1 MNKQNIIISINI
13 NLFYLNIEELITSLR
28 ECSLDHIEGDVVADC
43 LHKQGEE
50 LV

>member
-1 MNKQNIIISINI
+1 MNKKNIIISINI

-28 ECSLDHIEGDVVADC
+28 DRSLDHIEGDVVADR

>member
-1 MNKQNIIISINI
+1 MNKKNIIISINI
-13 NLFYLNIEELITSLR
+13 NLFYLNIEELITSWR
-28 ECSLDHIEGDVVADC
+28 EFSLDHIERDVVADR